1 LWFTKPITNY
11 FRSKQFFRLRLLKLN
26 SEEIRKYT
34 DDLDL
39 EAKEIKD
46 EIFRL
51 SWYMRG
57 GVDANDLFFVYSY
70 EDRSIMNKIIK
81 DNIEATR
88 KTGLNLI

>member
-1 LWFTKPITNY
+1 LWFRKPITNY

-26 SEEIRKYT
+26 SVEIRKYT
-34 DDLDL
+34 DNLDL

-81 DNIEATR
+81 DNIEATK